1 MRCTASRTHTKKS
14 RKEEKEKQIMAA
26 TTKKETVE
34 IKPIVVQK
42 VPIRIVGDTPLIV
55 HAWSEKAKRQMLEAQ
70 QKTTKTKAREIRR
83 PFEDFVNSLYW
94 LTEKPVAD
102 TDEELEE
109 KFYEALNNGA
119 KFGFP
124 VGGIKQAANSAAYRM
139 GWVPNQMALRG
150 SYFLSTEFGEYAE
163 IKGSAPEMR
172 EDMVR
177 VGLGTDLRYR
187 GEFANWYMDLTVE
200 YNSNGQLTLEQILN
214 CINAGGFSCGI
225 GEWRP
230 ERDGRNG
237 MFSVTAAE

>member
-1 MRCTASRTHTKKS
+1 
-14 RKEEKEKQIMAA
+14 MAA
-26 TTKKETVE
+26 ATKKETVE

-139 GWVPNQMALRG
+139 GWVSNQMALRG
-150 SYFLSTEFGEYAE
+150 SYFLSSEFGEFAE

-177 VGLGTDLRYR
+177 VGLGGTDLRYR
-187 GEFANWYMDLTVE
+187 GEFSNWYMDLILE
-200 YNSNGQLTLEQILN
+200 FNANGAMTIAQILN
-214 CINAGGFSCGI
+214 CINAGGFACGI

-230 ERDGRNG
+230 EKDGRNG